1 MQTKPFSNFSGGFTD
16 KVIPGQENRYITA
29 DNLLIDADTK
39 LFLRKGFNILSSTA
53 YTLPAVERVAKLVN
67 FDFDSEIIAAQ
78 NKKVFAISGGAWAEV
93 TGPTNS
99 AFPQNTAAS
108 LIEEAQANH
117 HLYLASDSGDLPI
130 KMYRDGSN
138 VMRLRT
144 AGLPKPAVT
153 NDYGT
158 DAAKLAA
165 AITLAV
171 DIKTQLKAHVDDY
184 GVSPAAHIAQ
194 DAAVSAA
201 LGALA
206 TPVTLANLIAYTKTL
221 RTQYKAHWQDTQE
234 SLTNQVYHSQ
244 LSDLLKTPTAS
255 SGYVIDPILNYEPNI
270 NLPADANLDTIDEVI
285 LVLNDLRFIYN
296 LHTLAPVT
304 HNNATQTSAA
314 WGAHFV
320 ATSPIDIYKTTPY
333 FLTTTNYSTLLNYVN
348 SLKAEYNAHANNAA
362 PLSGGFPIQT
372 IQFYHL
378 VADSSNLI
386 KMADATDLNTAIA
399 MLGCIYYHYSMHFE
413 AANRPTANYLG
424 APNKGFYS
432 ISYNKHDHIY
442 NGSVTPGS
450 PTITVV
456 TPNPTAMPNGYYVI
470 KDTNDNTSP
479 YGAWRA
485 PVSFSIGS
493 TVTGKTA
500 NTITMSSNASASA
513 TATLAF
519 HWNQIHQ
526 DIELSPAATLP
537 NFLAGKKFRELLDN
551 DFTKLENIEAVAE
564 TISGYIKAHEIS
576 GFSQVAST
584 ANLPFYP
591 AKDIVYYAVNDYST
605 SENIAIHGAGFDF
618 SLFFPLRSPIGFVA
632 GQKPTYFEDGLTV
645 ATYLYRYVYKYTYAV
660 GANSFIDVSAPSEP
674 IEAYGFVSPP
684 NSTSGDTTWLN
695 PITIDS
701 IPALVNTA
709 NTNYDTAAI
718 TLEFYRT
725 IADGTTY
732 YLTNS
737 FTNGSTTSIS
747 DYNDDVTLLTKE
759 ALYTSGGAVA
769 NDAPPAANL
778 IHSLDNRMYYVV
790 KNKIY
795 QSLVSD
801 PDSVPATFFDTF
813 EEDIT
818 SISSTRSN
826 LIAFSNLN
834 VYRLDGQ
841 FDDLGNGFM
850 RHERIFDRTGCVAQQ
865 GVVKA
870 DNGIFFVGK
879 DGFYFTDGYQCFRV
893 TDFEDTFAG
902 YTLTTQ
908 QKKAITGAYDNIH
921 KKIFWT
927 IETTNAFTSPN
938 LIIVLD
944 LQFGIKKDITPCTT
958 FSGGFDGYTGFNPTT
973 LMFYQ
978 NALYYGDKDG
988 YIFFQ
993 DPDSNLDLRKDLAVA
1008 ATSWEKRTILWDY
1021 KSCHDPYGT
1030 SNFRKYFT
1038 HLNIEFEQ
1046 TTNLSVQINSDADKG
1061 RVINSLPIIRSRK
1074 LLDWGDSKIDWTSS
1088 VYTAKD
1094 GGVIDEFRRFRA
1106 DGSLRS
1112 NYRSIELK
1120 NAYCVVVASTIMG
1133 NIDVTAQAAN
1143 LWNLTLLGAPTYK
1156 WPLYSVGY
1164 FVRIAGV
1171 DYPVTVRVS
1180 DSVVRVSDAGL
1191 AALSVQSNIAWEM
1204 WGYPKNESMKLIG
1217 FDVNFEIM
1225 GQTQKDY
1232 QGTTSTDGGE
1242 NG

>member
-1 MQTKPFSNFSGGFTD
+1 MQTKPFNNFSGGFTD
-16 KVIPGQENRYITA
+16 KIIPGQENRYVTA

-255 SGYVIDPILNYEPNI
+255 SGYVIDPILNYAPNK
-270 NLPADANLDTIDEVI
+270 NLPTDANLDTIDEVI
-285 LVLNDLRFIYN
+285 RVLNDLRTIYN
-296 LHTLAPVT
+296 WHALAPIT
-304 HNNATQTSAA
+304 HNNATQTSAS

-320 ATSPIDIYKTTPY
+320 TTDIIDISKTTPS
-333 FLTTTNYSTLLNYVN
+333 FLKYSNHETLYTYVN
-348 SLKAEYNAHANNAA
+348 RLKAEYNAHANNAA
-362 PLSGGFPIQT
+362 SLSGGFPVT
-372 IQFYHL
+372 GTQFYHL
-378 VADSSNLI
+378 TADSSNLV
-386 KMADATDLNTAIA
+386 KMADATDLCTSLAL
-399 MLGCIYYHYSMHFE
+399 LGCIYFHYSEHWE
-413 AANRPTANYLG
+413 AANRKIPLYMG
-424 APNKGFYS
+424 SYFGFYES
-432 ISYNKHDHIY
+432 ASNKYIHTY

-450 PTITVV
+450 PNITVV
-456 TPNPTAMPNGYYVI
+456 SPSPASMPPGYFII
-470 KDTNDNTSP
+470 KDTNDSSSP
-479 YGAWRA
+479 YAAWRD
-485 PVSFSIGS
+485 PVSFQIGNVVSS
-493 TVTGKTA
+493 TGA
-500 NTITMSSNASASA
+500 ATITMSGNASASP

-519 HWNQIHQ
+519 HWNQIHR
-526 DIELSPAATLP
+526 DMDLNPAASLP
-537 NFLAGKKFRELLDN
+537 NSSAGKKFRDLLGKDY
-551 DFTKLENIEAVAE
+551 FSLEAVEAVAE
-564 TISGYIKAHEIS
+564 AISGYLKAHETSSMAIDTGTPIFLGKEGYTYYKNVSDLTTENIS
-576 GFSQVAST
+576 PHSSFYDST
-584 ANLPFYP
+584 MFYP
-591 AKDIVYYAVNDYST
+591 LTYET
-605 SENIAIHGAGFDF
+605 LPENT
-618 SLFFPLRSPIGFVA
+618 P
-632 GQKPTYFEDGLTV
+632 QNYFEQGLTV
-645 ATYLYRYVYKYTYAV
+645 ATYLYRYVYKYTYTV
-660 GANSFIDVSAPSEP
+660 GSTSFIDVSAPSEP

-684 NSTSGDTTWLN
+684 NPTSGDTTWLN
-695 PITIDS
+695 SITIDS
-701 IPALVNTA
+701 IPALANTA

-732 YLTNS
+732 YLTKS
-737 FTNGSTTSIS
+737 FTNGAASSFT

-769 NDAPPAANL
+769 NDAPPAASL

-818 SISSTRSN
+818 AISSTRSN
-826 LIAFSNLN
+826 LVAFSSLN

-944 LQFGIKKDITPCTT
+944 LQFGIKKDFTPCTT

-993 DPDSNLDLRKDLAVA
+993 DPNSNLDLRKDLAVA

-1204 WGYPKNESMKLIG
+1204 WGYPKNETMKLIG
-1217 FDVNFEIM
+1217 FDVNYEIM

-1242 NG
+1242 ND